1 MIIKKNGQFIQTN
14 NPSDSGPRAVS
25 NALLIVVKKPE
36 IEVTVNDL
44 SISSANF
51 SANIKNTNEH
61 DIQSLFIK
69 VNDSQYSLN
78 NLVSVTGLRAN
89 TLYKYQLFYVDKLGH
104 EINVPLQNDDF
115 YTLKREINFMGL
127 TIIETDD
134 AYDFE
139 VKYRDTDNASNLDS
153 AKIIINNKEYY
164 LENKILTVEKTDVP
178 LIELVD
184 LVYVVDY
191 NNGASTYTIKNANS
205 NIALTINHMLN
216 SLNNIITTI
225 YN

>member
-1 MIIKKNGQFIQTN
+1 
-14 NPSDSGPRAVS
+14 
-25 NALLIVVKKPE
+25 
-36 IEVTVNDL
+36 
-44 SISSANF
+44 
-51 SANIKNTNEH
+51 
-61 DIQSLFIK
+61 
-69 VNDSQYSLN
+69 
-78 NLVSVTGLRAN
+78 
-89 TLYKYQLFYVDKLGH
+89 
-104 EINVPLQNDDF
+104 
-115 YTLKREINFMGL
+115 
-127 TIIETDD
+127 
-134 AYDFE
+134 
-139 VKYRDTDNASNLDS
+139 NASNLDS